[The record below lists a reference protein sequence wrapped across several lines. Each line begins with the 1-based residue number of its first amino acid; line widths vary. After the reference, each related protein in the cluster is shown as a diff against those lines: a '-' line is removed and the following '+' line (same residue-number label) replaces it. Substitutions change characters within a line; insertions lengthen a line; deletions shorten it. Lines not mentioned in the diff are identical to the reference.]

1 MRPLAI
7 KGELKRVRLQSDN
20 KTVNVNQR
28 LRRFLERVQRR
39 LASEEAFTLVE
50 LTIVLLILG
59 ILLTIAV
66 PSYLSF
72 KDRAYKTSA
81 KADVAQLMR
90 SVISYGAD
98 NYPNAPSD
106 PNANPADNG
115 YTGVENLATL
125 ATKYDASIS
134 TVVGAPFVINPAG
147 FAASST
153 DFCVTATSGRWIA
166 VQHGPGGGISVG
178 TLFTPGTCTVS

>member
-1 MRPLAI
+1 
-7 KGELKRVRLQSDN
+7 VRLESDKN
-20 KTVNVNQR
+20 TVTAAQR
-28 LRRFLERVQRR
+28 LRRLLERAQRR
-39 LASEEAFTLVE
+39 LAGEEAFTLVE
-50 LTIVLLILG
+50 LTIVLLIIG

-72 KDRAYKTSA
+72 KDRSYKTAASA
-81 KADVAQLMR
+81 DAAQAMR
-90 SVISYGAD
+90 SIVSYGAD
-98 NYPNAPSD
+98 NYPNAPAD

-115 YTGVENLATL
+115 YTGIDLPTL

-134 TVVGAPFVINPAG
+134 TVPGAPFVINPAG
-147 FAASST
+147 FTPSPT
-153 DFCVTATSGRWIA
+153 DFCLTAVAGRWIA

>member
-1 MRPLAI
+1 LRPLAI
-7 KGELKRVRLQSDN
+7 QGELKRVRLQSDN
-20 KTVNVNQR
+20 NVVNVNQR
-28 LRRFLERVQRR
+28 LRGFLERVQRR

-72 KDRAYKTSA
+72 KDRAYKTAA
-81 KADVAQLMR
+81 KADVAQAMR
-90 SVISYGAD
+90 SVVSYGAD

-106 PNANPADNG
+106 PNADPADNG
-115 YTGVENLATL
+115 YTAISLPIL
-125 ATKYDASIS
+125 ATKYDAAIS

-147 FAASST
+147 FAPSST
-153 DFCVTATSGRWIA
+153 DFCLTAVAGRWIA

>member
-1 MRPLAI
+1 MRSQPDNNTVTAATRI
-7 KGELKRVRLQSDN
+7 RRL
-20 KTVNVNQR
+20 V
-28 LRRFLERVQRR
+28 ERMQRR
-39 LASEEAFTLVE
+39 LAGEEGFTLVE

-72 KDRAYKTSA
+72 KDRSYKTAA
-81 KADVAQLMR
+81 KADVAQTIR
-90 SVISYGAD
+90 SVIAYGAD
-98 NYPNAPSD
+98 NYPNAPAD
-106 PNANPADNG
+106 PNADTTDNG
-115 YTGVENLATL
+115 YSNIDLSTL

-134 TVVGAPFVINPAG
+134 TTVGAPFVINPAG

-153 DFCVTATSGRWIA
+153 DFCLTAVSGRWIA
-166 VQHGPGGGISVG
+166 VQHGPGGGITVG

>member
-1 MRPLAI
+1 MRL
-7 KGELKRVRLQSDN
+7 LSD
-20 KTVNVNQR
+20 THHVM
-28 LRRFLERVQRR
+28 LERIREIMDSARRR

-72 KDRAYKTSA
+72 KDKANQTAA
-81 KADVAQLMR
+81 KSDVAVAVK

-98 NYPNAPSD
+98 NYPSSQNDPDSATSTSD
-106 PNANPADNG
+106 SGYDNI
-115 YTGVENLATL
+115 NLTFL
-125 ATKYDASIS
+125 ATKYDASIP
-134 TVVGAPFVINPAG
+134 TTPGAPYVINPAG
-147 FAASST
+147 FTGTTT
-153 DFCVTATSGRWIA
+153 DFCLTAAVGRWIA
-166 VQHGPGGGISVG
+166 VQHGPGTGITVG

>member
-1 MRPLAI
+1 M
-7 KGELKRVRLQSDN
+7 RLQPDN
-20 KTVNVNQR
+20 NTVNAAAIRIR
-28 LRRFLERVQRR
+28 LFVERMQRR
-39 LASEEAFTLVE
+39 LAAEEGFTLVE

-72 KDRAYKTSA
+72 KDRSYKTAA
-81 KADVAQLMR
+81 KADVAQTLR

-98 NYPNAPSD
+98 NYPNAPND
-106 PNANPADNG
+106 PNANTADNG
-115 YTGVENLATL
+115 YSNIDLSSL

-134 TVVGAPFVINPAG
+134 TTVGAPFVINPAG

-153 DFCVTATSGRWIA
+153 DFCLTAVAGRWIA